1 MLRRFVA
8 LPFSLLAGVA
18 LASCSSSTAAISV
31 GPNFNT
37 LSLYVTN
44 STQNAISIY
53 APNPNSGTAPINQ
66 IGGSN
71 TQLNGPQYDA
81 FDSSKRLYVSNY
93 NAGTTIGSITVYA
106 SQATGNV
113 LPVAAISGGSTTIG
127 SARGIALDTVGN
139 IYLANVSNAPV
150 GASSIL
156 IFPANSAGNAV
167 PGTITGTL
175 TGLNGPV
182 GLAVDPSGRVY
193 AANAGAGT
201 ISVFPNGTPGN
212 VAPAITIGGPLTTL
226 VTPTGLSLD
235 PAGNVYV
242 TDVAT
247 SKILIFAASV
257 ITSKNGNV
265 PPMMTIGGN
274 LTQLSNPTDVKVD
287 SANRIYVCNGNGK
300 ILVFPPAQK
309 GNFNIA
315 PSAVITP
322 PGNVIGL
329 AFSP

>member
-1 MLRRFVA
+1 MLRRIVA
-8 LPFSLLAGVA
+8 LSFGLLAGA
-18 LASCSSSTAAISV
+18 TLAACSSSTAPISI

-53 APNPNSGTAPINQ
+53 PPNPSSATQPINQ

-81 FDSSKRLYVSNY
+81 FDASKRLYVSNY
-93 NAGTTIGSITVYA
+93 NAGTTVGSITIYA

-113 LPVAAISGGSTTIG
+113 LPVAAITGGATTIG
-127 SARGIALDTVGN
+127 SARGIALDSNGN
-139 IYLANVSNAPV
+139 IFLANVSGPPQFT
-150 GASSIL
+150 SSIL
-156 IFPANSAGNAV
+156 IFP
-167 PGTITGTL
+167 PGSNGDVQPATISGTL

-182 GLAVDPSGRVY
+182 GVAVDKTNRVY
-193 AANAGAGT
+193 VANAGNGT
-201 ISVFPNGTPGN
+201 IGVFASGVSGN
-212 VAPAITIGGPLTTL
+212 VAPVITIGGPMTTL
-226 VTPTGLSLD
+226 QTPTGLSLD

-247 SKILIFAASV
+247 SRILIFSASV
-257 ITSKNGNV
+257 INSKNGNV
-265 PPMMTIGGN
+265 PPMTTIGGS
-274 LTQLSNPTDVKVD
+274 LTGLSSPTDVKVD
-287 SANRIYVCNGNGK
+287 ANNRIYVCNGNGK
-300 ILVFPPAQK
+300 ILVFPAGLT
-309 GNFNIA
+309 GNVNVA
-315 PSAVITP
+315 PSVVITP

>member
-8 LPFSLLAGVA
+8 LPLGLLAGVA
-18 LASCSSSTAAISV
+18 LASCSSSTAAISI

-53 APNPNSGTAPINQ
+53 PPNPNSGTAPINQ
-66 IGGSN
+66 IGGSS
-71 TQLNGPQYDA
+71 TQLNGPQYDT
-81 FDSSKRLYVSNY
+81 FDPSKRLYVSNY

-113 LPVAAISGGSTTIG
+113 LPVAAISGSATTIG
-127 SARGIALDTVGN
+127 SARGIAVDLAGN
-139 IYLANVSNAPV
+139 IYLANVSNPPFFT
-150 GASSIL
+150 SSIL
-156 IFPANSAGNAV
+156 IFPPGSTGNTA
-167 PGTITGTL
+167 PGAISGTL

-182 GLAVDPSGRVY
+182 GLAVDPSARVY

-201 ISVFPNGTPGN
+201 IGIFSPNSSGN
-212 VAPAITIGGPLTTL
+212 VAPLITIGGPMTTL
-226 VTPTGLSLD
+226 NTPTGLSLD
-235 PAGNVYV
+235 PAGNIYV

-257 ITSKNGNV
+257 VTSKNGNV

-300 ILVFPPAQK
+300 ILVFPPATS
-309 GNFNIA
+309 GNLNIA

>member
-1 MLRRFVA
+1 MPRRIVA
-8 LPFSLLAGVA
+8 LSFGLFASVVLV
-18 LASCSSSTAAISV
+18 SCSSSTSSISI

-53 APNPNSGTAPINQ
+53 PPNPSSSTQPINE

-81 FDSSKRLYVSNY
+81 FDSGKRLYVSNY

-113 LPVAAISGGSTTIG
+113 LPVAAISGTSTGIG
-127 SARGIALDTVGN
+127 SARGIALDTVSN
-139 IYLANVSNAPV
+139 IYLANVSNAPL
-150 GASSIL
+150 ATSSIL
-156 IFPANSAGNAV
+156 IFPANSSGNV
-167 PGTITGTL
+167 TPGTISGTL

-182 GLAVDPSGRVY
+182 GIAVDTSGRVY

-201 ISVFPNGTPGN
+201 ISVFTNGTPGN
-212 VAPAITIGGPLTTL
+212 VAPMITIGGPLTTL
-226 VTPTGLSLD
+226 NTPTGLSLD

-247 SKILIFAASV
+247 SRILIFAASV
-257 ITSKNGNV
+257 IASKNGNV
-265 PPMMTIGGN
+265 PPITSIGGSQ
-274 LTQLSNPTDVKVD
+274 TQLFSPTDVKVD
-287 SANRIYVCNGNGK
+287 SANNVYVCNGNGK
-300 ILVFPPAQK
+300 ILVFPGGLK
-309 GNFNIA
+309 GNVNVA